1 MDASK
6 QRFVSM
12 IKADYLD
19 PLERMSDNLSDMEAG
34 DRASW
39 LGLLAATKREIE
51 VTRQRISS
59 MVNFFE
65 DWQSRFGSMEDEDD
79 DSYEQPRDVVEE
91 PRGKQEIH

>member
-1 MDASK
+1 
-6 QRFVSM
+6 
-12 IKADYLD
+12 
-19 PLERMSDNLSDMEAG
+19 MSDNLSDMEAG

-39 LGLLAATKREIE
+39 PGRLAATKREIE
-51 VTRQRISS
+51 VTRQRISA
-59 MVNFFE
+59 MVNFFD